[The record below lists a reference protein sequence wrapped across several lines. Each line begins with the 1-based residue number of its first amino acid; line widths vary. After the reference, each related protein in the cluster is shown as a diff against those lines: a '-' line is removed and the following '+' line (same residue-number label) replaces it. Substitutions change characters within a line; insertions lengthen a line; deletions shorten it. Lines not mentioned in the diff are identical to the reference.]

1 MDAVRHTKKFILRQD
16 SIYNLFIILQMEDHG
31 LSRQRIFKVI
41 LVGGQAVGKSSLI
54 NRFVDGNFKE
64 EYFTTIGIDFKMH
77 NVTVG

>member
-1 MDAVRHTKKFILRQD
+1 
-16 SIYNLFIILQMEDHG
+16 MEDQS

-54 NRFVDGNFKE
+54 NRFVEGNFKE
-64 EYFTTIGIDFKMH
+64 EYFATIGIDFKMH